1 MLLTFFQLPNWSP
14 DAQGG
19 AESMDEATLRQVASR
34 FGEVAKV
41 EIVKSKAC
49 AFVEFAN
56 VQSARKAII
65 ASLSTAQGGEGG
77 VKVGTEGGK
86 LNFETRKEKDERRP
100 KGGARGGAPERGGA
114 RGGAR
119 VGGGGREDFA
129 NGGERGGAAGRG
141 RGRGRGGPAGGA
153 GERGPAAK

>member
-1 MLLTFFQLPNWSP
+1 
-14 DAQGG
+14 
-19 AESMDEATLRQVASR
+19 MDETTLRAAASR

-65 ASLSTAQGGEGG
+65 ASLSPAQGGEGG
-77 VKVGTEGGK
+77 VKVGNEAGR

-100 KGGARGGAPERGGA
+100 KGGARGGAAERGGG
-114 RGGAR
+114 RGGSR
-119 VGGGGREDFA
+119 VGGGGREEFGGP
-129 NGGERGGAAGRG
+129 NGERGGAAGRG
-141 RGRGRGGPAGGA
+141 RGRPRGGPAGSA
-153 GERGPAAK
+153 VERGAAPAK